1 MTEKEWISYLKK
13 YLLENSSVIKSKN
26 EDCAV
31 IKLNKNKY
39 LLFTTDALIEEI
51 HFRLSYTSF
60 FDLGVKLA
68 VSNLSDIA
76 AMGGEPKWALLTL
89 GSPHPIESSWIEPFM
104 EGLTITL
111 KKFGAFLVGGDTVK
125 SPSLFINLALIGETK
140 NPILRKGAK
149 PGEFIF
155 VSKPLGESSAF
166 LRFIKKITL
175 KDIPKSIKLAHLR
188 PEPEVILG
196 KELSKQKLATSMID
210 ISDGLLLDL
219 WRVCEESEVG
229 AEIWEESIPVGKF
242 AILEEALSG
251 GEDYALLFT
260 VKEEN
265 LKKIEKLAKKLNRS
279 LFKIG
284 KIIEEKK
291 LYLIKDSKKLEIQSR
306 GFNHFAKNF

>member
-13 YLLENSSVIKSKN
+13 YLLENSLVIKSKN

-39 LLFTTDALIEEI
+39 LLFTTDTLIEEI

-68 VSNLSDIA
+68 ISNLSDIA

-104 EGLTITL
+104 EGLTSTL
-111 KKFGAFLVGGDTVK
+111 KNFGAFLVGGDTVK
-125 SPSLFINLALIGETK
+125 SSFFFINLALIGETK

-166 LRFIKKITL
+166 LRFIEKVIL
-175 KDIPKSIKLAHLR
+175 KDIPESVKLAHLR

-229 AEIWEESIPVGKF
+229 AEIWEERIPVGNF

-260 VKEEN
+260 VKEKN
-265 LKKIEKLAKKLNRS
+265 LKKVEKLAKKLNRS

-284 KIIEEKK
+284 KIIEEKN
-291 LYLIKDSKKLEIQSR
+291 LYLIKNSKKLEIQSR
-306 GFNHFAKNF
+306 GFNHFAKN